1 MIEVE
6 VRGRLTEEQ
15 YESLKQELA
24 EKGEHTG
31 HLEREMILL
40 TDYPGYDKSS
50 LDRHMDIRLRTTSGT
65 SEVMVK
71 RRAGENNSGREE
83 ISLGLKDADLTTA
96 RRVFSALGFKTGV
109 RMVRTMDQ
117 YAYDDTEWQVVA
129 TPKGLWYYE
138 AERGV
143 EDEAD
148 VARVHEELAEQA
160 RGFGLSVLTPQEFQD
175 FIDLLGREV
184 NEEIEL

>member
-6 VRGRLTEEQ
+6 VRGRLTAEQ
-15 YESLKQELA
+15 YEALKATLA
-24 EKGEHTG
+24 EKGEHLR

-40 TDYPGYDKSS
+40 TDYPGYSQSS
-50 LDRHMDIRLRTTSGT
+50 LDRDMDIRLRTTSGST
-65 SEVMVK
+65 EVMVK
-71 RRAGENNSGREE
+71 RKTAENNLGREE
-83 ISLGLKDADLTTA
+83 ISLALKDADLTTA

-117 YAYDDTEWQVVA
+117 YAYGDTEWQVVA

-143 EDEAD
+143 EDAAD
-148 VARVHEELAEQA
+148 VARVHAELEEQA
-160 RGFGLSVLTPQEFQD
+160 KDLGLSVLTPQEFQG

-184 NEEIEL
+184 NEVITL